1 MITATWRLL
10 SPINRKQLNLLNF
23 FCTREFASTQDFTTS
38 KLKHGIKKDTLPSKP
53 KKPLNTFLLYY
64 TSIKNKLQEEYPNSK
79 QTVIMKKA
87 SEKWA
92 QIDPTIKQNFQKQ
105 YLEQN
110 SVYKQKLMDYENSL
124 TNKQRVEVIQ
134 RLLEQGHTSKKPEIK
149 QRLTELGKPKRP
161 LSAFILFLQNKRITK
176 KPQISYKDWIYD
188 VTEEWKNMPME
199 DKNKYNAEAKD
210 LLEKYKIELKKW
222 QEDMIKAGHYDF
234 VKLNVKPKLETR
246 KREKQDS
253 ECPNQYSISIAESIA
268 ANFSNVRIKN
278 KENIKIGWGTDTTQC
293 AFGKDP
299 DTNIDERHGSTEGMV
314 LRDKNVLQTA
324 MEYPRNMA
332 MDTSIN
338 DVKKTVI
345 PHCTHIHT
353 QIYTYFVSTWKRVLT
368 VLTEIRENW
377 KTKFY

>member
-1 MITATWRLL
+1 MGKRAEA
-10 SPINRKQLNLLNF
+10 NQK
-23 FCTREFASTQDFTTS
+23 EFASTQDFTTS
-38 KLKHGIKKDTLPSKP
+38 KLKHGIKKDTLPSNP

-222 QEDMIKAGHYDF
+222 QEDMIKA
-234 VKLNVKPKLETR
+234 
-246 KREKQDS
+246 
-253 ECPNQYSISIAESIA
+253 
-268 ANFSNVRIKN
+268 
-278 KENIKIGWGTDTTQC
+278 
-293 AFGKDP
+293 
-299 DTNIDERHGSTEGMV
+299 DERHGSTEDMV

-377 KTKFY
+377 KMVREYIFIGTVGILISIFCVLNLMYK